1 LALFVY
7 AITLFVSAFLLFLVQ
22 PIIGQK
28 ILPKLGGTPSVWNTC
43 VIFFQL
49 TLLAGYAYTHFTTK
63 LPVRRQILIHCGL
76 LFVPFLILLPRGP
89 FPVEDFLPVTG
100 GNPTL
105 PTLWLLAT
113 IVGIPFFVVSTTAPL
128 LQKWFVSTGHP
139 AAKDPYFLYGA
150 SNLGSMLALLL
161 YPFPFEP
168 LLGLEAQSWFYTFG
182 YMALVGM
189 VISCAMMAFQSAPKM
204 VQLPSSTSESS
215 PEAAALL
222 PAAPAPGPLEAPPVT
237 APATDL
243 AAMPAPSAEQTTAPP
258 AAAATAVTGAA
269 PPPAPRKPSP
279 ATAIKKGGKKGKG
292 KGRDLAKFAGVGAAP
307 AATPAAIAAIS
318 SAPTAQ
324 RPATLPT
331 PGADDEITWPRRLRW
346 IGLAAVPSS
355 LMLGVTTYMSTDISA
370 IPLFW
375 VIPLALYLLSFILV
389 FMRWPINWVEDAHQ
403 FVLYAQ
409 PFMLA
414 GLALFMAISN
424 VSVVVYLIGFMLLAF
439 LTTALACH
447 GEMAKDRP
455 SAKHLTEFYLL
466 MSVGGA
472 VGGLF
477 NGIVAPM
484 IFKWGVI
491 EFSLALFVAAILRPK
506 MSDLGW
512 TEMLVAN
519 LSSGGDAGGRGGPKG
534 RRIVKSTAETQAL
547 TTILD
552 FAYPLAVLG
561 ALAILLYVVFDF
573 RRGEYAQSMFFAVI
587 GPAICCACFF
597 ARPLR
602 FGLALGAILL
612 LTGTMARQNIVFE
625 TRSYFGLLRVQRSY
639 ERWGSSNQYVPYVN
653 LMHGT
658 TNHGMALQRGDDPSI
673 PNLTRVATT
682 YYHRKGPVGI
692 CMERFNWFAGGEEL
706 DEQSFVRF
714 DSDAR
719 MPVSLIASGM
729 PNFGV
734 GGPLSQLVTT
744 WSEPPYA
751 VIGLGTGTMASYGRP
766 YQAVHFY
773 EIDEQIRRL
782 SLPEGGG
789 EPFFG
794 YLQAALKRGTDLKV
808 LMGDARLRMAMPWI
822 PKKYQK
828 PGFPSEYKE
837 GIELKD
843 VPFDERGGPE
853 YFYHLMV
860 VDAFS
865 SDAIPRHLITK
876 QAMEMYFRHLVP
888 GHWGPWVDVDP
899 RDPSKQKD
907 GALFAPKFYYE
918 EGKLSDGSTRKRMWV
933 PGGVLCVHTSNR
945 HLALVPVVRD
955 TAAKVEWVDF
965 YDGKPEKIDTPKTKV
980 GLVAVR
986 GHDNAPGNSV
996 LKKNYDIG
1004 HFTSE
1009 WVMVARDRNDLK
1021 HLVTPP
1027 KYSEWIRDANK
1038 DKPANQQFRDEQYWQ
1053 EQTPLGDFVW
1063 TDDHSNLM
1071 AVFRWPWAH

>member
-1 LALFVY
+1 LALIVFAV
-7 AITLFVSAFLLFLVQ
+7 TLFVSAFLLFLVQ

-43 VIFFQL
+43 VVFFQL

-76 LFVPFLILLPRGP
+76 LFVPFLILLPGGP
-89 FPVEDFLPVTG
+89 FPVESFRPVTG

-105 PTLWLLAT
+105 ETLWLLAM

-128 LQKWFVSTGHP
+128 LQKWFGSTGHP

-150 SNLGSMLALLL
+150 SNFGSMLALLL
-161 YPFPFEP
+161 YPAVFEP
-168 LLGLEAQSWFYTFG
+168 VFGLEGQSWFYAFG
-182 YMALVGM
+182 YMVLVGM
-189 VISCAMMAFQSAPKM
+189 VIGCALMAFQSAPSL
-204 VQLPSSTSESS
+204 VRLPGPKSESAA
-215 PEAAALL
+215 EAAGQPAGA
-222 PAAPAPGPLEAPPVT
+222 AAPAPAEAPLAT

-243 AAMPAPSAEQTTAPP
+243 AAAPAPSAEQTTAPP
-258 AAAATAVTGAA
+258 AAAAATAVTSAP
-269 PPPAPRKPSP
+269 PPPAPHKPSP

-307 AATPAAIAAIS
+307 AATPAAVAAIS
-318 SAPTAQ
+318 SAPSAPRQ
-324 RPATLPT
+324 AALSA

-375 VIPLALYLLSFILV
+375 VVPLALYLLSFILV
-389 FMRWPINWVEDAHQ
+389 FMRWPFNWLEDAHQ

-414 GLALFMAISN
+414 ALALFMAISN

-439 LTTALACH
+439 TTTALACH

-472 VGGLF
+472 LGGLF
-477 NGIVAPM
+477 NGIVAPA
-484 IFKWGVI
+484 IFKWGII
-491 EFSLALFVAAILRPK
+491 EFPLALFVAAILRPK
-506 MSDLGW
+506 MSDVGW
-512 TEMLVAN
+512 TETLVSN
-519 LSSGGDAGGRGGPKG
+519 LSGGDGGGRGGPKG

-552 FAYPLAVLG
+552 FAYPLALVG
-561 ALAILLYVVFDF
+561 VLAILLYGVFDF
-573 RRGEYAQSMFFAVI
+573 RRGEYAQNMFFAVI
-587 GPAICCACFF
+587 VPAICCACYF
-597 ARPLR
+597 ARPIR

-612 LTGTMARQNIVFE
+612 LTGTMARTNIIFE
-625 TRSYFGLLRVQRSY
+625 TRSYFGLLRVQKSY
-639 ERWGSSNQYVPYVN
+639 ERWGSSNTQVVPYVN

-658 TNHGMALQRGDDPSI
+658 TNHGMALQRGDDKDI
-673 PNLTRVATT
+673 PNLTRVSTT

-692 CMERFNWFAGGEEL
+692 CMERFNWFSGGEEL
-706 DEQSFVRF
+706 EEQSFVRF

-729 PNFGV
+729 PSFGV
-734 GGPLSQLVTT
+734 GGPLAQLVTT
-744 WSEPPYA
+744 WSEPAYA

-773 EIDEQIRRL
+773 EIDEQIRLL

-789 EPFFG
+789 ETYFG
-794 YLQAALKRGTDLKV
+794 YLQAALKRGTNLKV
-808 LMGDARLRMAMPWI
+808 LMGDARLRMAMPWR
-822 PKKYQK
+822 PKGKETT
-828 PGFPSEYKE
+828 PSWQ
-837 GIELKD
+837 IN
-843 VPFDERGGPE
+843 FDERGGPE

-876 QAMEMYFRHLVP
+876 QAMEMYFKHLVP

-907 GALFAPKFYYE
+907 GVLFAPKFYYE
-918 EGKLSDGSTRKRMWV
+918 EEKLGDGSTRKRMWV

-945 HLALVPVVRD
+945 HLSLVPVVAD

-965 YDGKPEKIDTPKTKV
+965 YDGKPERIDTPKTKV
-980 GLVAVR
+980 GLVAIR
-986 GHDNAPGNSV
+986 GHDNAPGNAV
-996 LKKNYDIG
+996 LKINYDIG

-1021 HLVTPP
+1021 HLVTPAH
-1027 KYSEWIRDANK
+1027 YTEWIAKANSI
-1038 DKPANQQFRDEQYWQ
+1038 KPQFRDEQYWQ
-1053 EQTPLGDFVW
+1053 EQTGGDRYVW

-1071 AVFRWPWAH
+1071 AVFRWPWGGGH